1 MGAKEAMAM
10 RVKVEYFLSSMR
22 FCGGLTEC
30 LISLPALMRLGKKL
44 SSIKQSGVK
53 NAKEIGFIHLKGE
66 FRLNRPV

>member
-1 MGAKEAMAM
+1 M
-10 RVKVEYFLSSMR
+10 
-22 FCGGLTEC
+22 TEC

-53 NAKEIGFIHLKGE
+53 NAKEIGFIHLKDE

>member
-1 MGAKEAMAM
+1 MGGGG
-10 RVKVEYFLSSMR
+10 
-22 FCGGLTEC
+22 GGLTEC

>member
-1 MGAKEAMAM
+1 M

-22 FCGGLTEC
+22 FWGGGGLTEC